1 MATNYRAFE
10 LTFHMENAVFEYGNA
25 TREVARILRS
35 VANRIENENILIGK
49 IMDIN
54 GNSIGSFKKKGFI
67 V

>member
-1 MATNYRAFE
+1 MATNYRVFE
-10 LTFHMENAVFEYGNA
+10 LKFHMENSVFEYGA